1 MDFTSV
7 SGFLGL
13 LPPALIAFAF
23 VWAILRAG
31 SRQVVVHRLW
41 QFVRGKQEIADP
53 EIRAFAE
60 EEASFISFRIL
71 AGVPVSSLEK
81 AHELIRWTKLNDVQM
96 YRLRLC
102 GDFFD
107 PDARQVKV
115 DKLPSGFTQKLRA
128 AGLFWW
134 LLVAALSFGSL
145 FLDRTLMT
153 LNATQRYFFA
163 TSTQVGSLGS
173 IIPFGPRSLK
183 AADCTRPASTNA
195 QRSGFTEQEVGIL
208 CSILTDSGANA
219 FLKRTLAEQFWSSV
233 KLFGVSAVLFWMSFF
248 SWVAGASAKKL
259 AGRQIDP
266 AVPGAQLSLGLS
278 T

>member
-1 MDFTSV
+1 MEFSSV

-71 AGVPVSSLEK
+71 AGVSVSSLEK

-107 PDARQVKV
+107 PDARQVRV
-115 DKLPSGFTQKLRA
+115 DKLPSALIQKLRA
-128 AGLFWW
+128 AWMMWW
-134 LLVAALSFGSL
+134 LLVAAVSFGSL
-145 FLDRTLMT
+145 FLDRTVLS
-153 LNATQRYFFA
+153 LNATQRSFFA
-163 TSTQVGSLGS
+163 TSTEFGTLSS
-173 IIPFGPRSLK
+173 IIPFSFKSLK
-183 AADCTRPASTNA
+183 AADCTRPASVNA
-195 QRSGFTEQEVGIL
+195 ERSGFTEQEVGIL
-208 CSILTDSGANA
+208 CSILSDSGTSA

-266 AVPGAQLSLGLS
+266 AVPGTQLSLGLS

>member
-1 MDFTSV
+1 MELASV

-23 VWAILRAG
+23 FWAVKRAG
-31 SRQVVVHRLW
+31 SRQVIVHRLW
-41 QFVRGKQEIADP
+41 QFVRGKHEIADP

-107 PDARQVKV
+107 PDARQILV
-115 DKLPSGFTQKLRA
+115 DKLPSASTQKLKA
-128 AGLFWW
+128 AWMMWW
-134 LLVAALSFGSL
+134 LVAAAVSFGSL
-145 FLDRTLMT
+145 FLDRTVLS
-153 LNATQRYFFA
+153 LNATQRSFFA
-163 TSTQVGSLGS
+163 TSTAFGTLSS
-173 IIPFGPRSLK
+173 IIPFGFKSLK
-183 AADCTRPASTNA
+183 AADCTRPASANA
-195 QRSGFTEQEVGIL
+195 ERSGFTEQEVGIL
-208 CSILTDSGANA
+208 CSVLTDSGTNA
-219 FLKRTLAEQFWSSV
+219 FLKRTLAEQFWLSA
-233 KLFGVSAVLFWMSFF
+233 KLFLVTAVLFWMSFF
-248 SWVAGASAKKL
+248 SWIAGVSAKKL

-266 AVPGAQLSLGLS
+266 AVPGTQLSLGLS